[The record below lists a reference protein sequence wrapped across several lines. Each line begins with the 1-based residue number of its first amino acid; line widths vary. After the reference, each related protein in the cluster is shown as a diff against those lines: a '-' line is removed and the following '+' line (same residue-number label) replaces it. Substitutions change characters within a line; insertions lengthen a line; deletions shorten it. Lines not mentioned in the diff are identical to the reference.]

1 MATDSILINAAAPAP
16 APVVKVSRS
25 PAAQVR
31 AAVQDYW
38 ALTKPEINF
47 LIALS
52 TFAGFYLAYPVG
64 HRAFPVCLMIHT
76 LLGTLLVAS
85 GTGTLNQYIERRFDA
100 QMRRTARRP
109 VAAGRV
115 EPASALWFGIT
126 LSVAGAGYLA
136 ATTNIL
142 ASLLAVATLASY
154 LFVYTPL
161 KRITPLSTLVGAI
174 PGAVPPLIGAAAA
187 SGRLSSEAWLLYLI
201 LFLWQFP
208 HFMAIAWMYREDY
221 DRAGYL
227 VLPRG
232 HSRDRIVTLQTIL
245 PLLLLIPAA
254 LLTTVFRDSGLL
266 YRIGACLLSVGFLYC
281 GMRFVLH
288 RSSATARRLLVA
300 SIFYLPLLLVLTMVA

>member
-1 MATDSILINAAAPAP
+1 MSGKPLAIVFDAPTMQGHRFTAST
-16 APVVKVSRS
+16 AL
-25 PAAQVR
+25 A
-31 AAVQDYW
+31 DYW

-47 LIALS
+47 LIAIA
-52 TFAGFYLAYPVG
+52 TFAGFYLG
-64 HRAFPVCLMIHT
+64 HPSGPHEFPFLLLIHT
-76 LLGTLLVAS
+76 LFGTLLVAS

-109 VAAGRV
+109 LAAGRM
-115 EPASALWFGIT
+115 EPSSALWFGIT

-174 PGAVPPLIGAAAA
+174 PGAMPPLIGSAAA
-187 SGRLSSEAWLLYLI
+187 SGRLVSGAWVLYLI

-232 HSRDRIVTLQTIL
+232 QSRDRLATLQTIL
-245 PLLLLIPAA
+245 PLLLLVPAA
-254 LLTTVFRDSGLL
+254 LLPTVFCHSRLL
-266 YRIGACLLSVGFLYC
+266 YLLGACLLSVSFFYC
-281 GMRFVLH
+281 GTQFVLH
-288 RSSATARRLLVA
+288 RSGATARRLLVA
-300 SIFYLPLLLVLTMVA
+300 SILYLPLLLALMMVT